1 MKYKAI
7 VDEDFNNYK
16 KPAMFIGAYSCSGK
30 CWKELH
36 LSSSVC
42 QNDVLNNSETLFIDN
57 DNLISKYI
65 NNHIT
70 SAIVFGGLEPFDQ
83 FTEIYDF
90 IKKLREDYRCRDDV
104 VIYTGYYPDEIET
117 EILMLERYPNIIV
130 KFGRYIPN
138 IESRYDEIL
147 GVNLASDNQYAQVLK
162 W

>member
-1 MKYKAI
+1 MKIKGLI
-7 VDEDFNNYK
+7 DEDFVNYK
-16 KPAMFIGAYSCSGK
+16 RPSMFISTNKCSFK
-30 CWKELH
+30 CCYEAGIDI
-36 LSSSVC
+36 SAC
-42 QNDVLNNSETLFIDN
+42 QNNSL
-57 DNLISKYI
+57 SKYETIEI
-65 NNHIT
+65 NTDELIKRYLANDIT